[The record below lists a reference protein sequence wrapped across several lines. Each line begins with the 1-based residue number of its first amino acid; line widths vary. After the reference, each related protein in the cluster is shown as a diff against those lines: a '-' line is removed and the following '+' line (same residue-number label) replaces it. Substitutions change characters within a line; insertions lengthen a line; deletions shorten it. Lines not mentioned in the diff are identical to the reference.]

1 MAHLAEDIHVD
12 VPERETEPGTEGRS
26 SDDGDATQGQVEE
39 SRTRTRTR
47 ILKLVKEGFQSDPG
61 WKKKTLSQLHGEA
74 AQLQKHGMEVEAVA
88 AYAKVFRKMKEE
100 HLTHPEVYITHSNRS
115 TCYLNLGLYEEALW
129 DAQRCQVAAE
139 AAWTRKGM
147 RMNGG
152 WNGATAPTSYIKA
165 FGRKGSALLGMNRNR
180 EALEAFQEGLQYD
193 PFSEEMKRGM
203 EHAQQ
208 AVLGD
213 ILQGKGMEKK
223 ALPAPGAKQRITYHE
238 YSAPLHKVKT
248 EDMLPNKLLTPFQ
261 AENDHNI
268 KDTYNYVTVQADIR
282 LPKRHLKFLEDE
294 YLHEKMERAIVAA
307 IGAIH
312 ASDRD
317 CRVLDLGAGA
327 GLHTMMALRAGARH
341 VTACERWLYLAMSC
355 KEELLTNGFND
366 DQVKVVYKRPTDL
379 SLLKDVPIVCN
390 LLVCNMLEPGLL
402 AAGILPSVRH
412 ALDNLLTSD
421 AIVLP
426 ASATVYAQAIELRS
440 GPVCGFDLQAINKM
454 RWHPAYVTTGPTF
467 CKDAYVPLSSPFEV
481 WHLDMLNPPEECDQ
495 KTIDV
500 QFERSGTWNA
510 VMFWYDL
517 HLAEGIHLST
527 GPHAVEEGLKSL
539 QPAIQYLDGEMRVE
553 ADAVMPLNALHNT
566 VRIKFEVPD
575 AEYSQLS
582 AADASFP
589 HYQFNI
595 LADER
600 RNEAYFR
607 AINRAVTRKKERG
620 EDVHALDMGA
630 GSGLLSIMAASSGAD
645 TVVAAEMHES
655 LAKVARRAAAANGLS
670 ERITVVE
677 RDVALLERGQ
687 NVRAKGVNLIICDMF
702 DAGLLGDGVLYM
714 LEKVKRQVAQPDA
727 AVIPAAAT
735 IYAMGVEIYTNEV
748 RGFDMSPM
756 NKYRWD
762 KGYEAVHMESV
773 PHRRLTKP
781 KKVFEYFF
789 DGIQKGR
796 GRENVLK
803 LEVTETGYMNGICF
817 WFDLHLDE
825 EDTITTAPEG
835 ISKSGLVVNKGN
847 VATLAREFSEVAN
860 LQEPSPPPAEGSSV
874 DGAENLHCS
883 EGRPQS
889 QPADCAAGEPGQEA
903 VTSRDLIEIQLPT
916 KETRAP
922 HYWGQALQYLERGVQ
937 VEPGKKITVLAK
949 RENNQIRFS
958 LREGVGSWV
967 GKSPWKIQWGGGASV
982 ESPHFQRVHYCEL
995 LVRDFLM
1002 RVRCKRFPPIEK
1014 DMKMVLAH
1022 CGSLLLDPAT
1032 LAEVYH
1038 EFVILEA
1045 VHSTPEFSPGA
1056 SMESLTKPPLFLA

>member
-1 MAHLAEDIHVD
+1 MEGLEGEIHVD
-12 VPERETEPGTEGRS
+12 VPTRGNETGREERETDEGEESRNRTR
-26 SDDGDATQGQVEE
+26 AKILKCVEE
-39 SRTRTRTR
+39 SFQ
-47 ILKLVKEGFQSDPG
+47 KDPKWKE
-61 WKKKTLSQLHGEA
+61 KTLSQLHGEA
-74 AQLQKHGMEVEAVA
+74 AELQKQGKEVEAIA
-88 AYAKVFRKMKEE
+88 AYAKVFRKMKEG

-115 TCYLNLGLYEEALW
+115 SCYLQLGLYEEALW
-129 DAQRCQVAAE
+129 DAHKCQATAE

-147 RMNGG
+147 RLNGS

-165 FGRKGSALLGMNRNR
+165 FGRKGSALMGLNRNR

-193 PFSEEMKRGM
+193 PFSEEMKRGL

-294 YLHEKMERAIVAA
+294 YMHEKMERAISAA
-307 IGAIH
+307 IDSIL

-390 LLVCNMLEPGLL
+390 LLICNMLEPGLL
-402 AAGILPSVRH
+402 TAGMLPSVRH
-412 ALDNLLTSD
+412 ALDNLLTTD
-421 AIVLP
+421 ATVLP
-426 ASATVYAQAIELRS
+426 ASATVYAQAIELRTDQVS
-440 GPVCGFDLQAINKM
+440 GFDMQAINKM

-467 CKDAYVPLSSPFEV
+467 NKDAYVPLSSPFPV
-481 WHLDMLNPPEECDQ
+481 WHFDMLNPPEDYDQ

-510 VMFWYDL
+510 VLFWYDL
-517 HLAEGIHLST
+517 HLAEGIYLST
-527 GPHAVEEGLKSL
+527 GPQAVEEGLKSL

-553 ADAVMPLNALHNT
+553 AESTMPLNALHNT

-575 AEYSQLS
+575 AEYSQLL

-607 AINRAVTRKKERG
+607 AINRAVTRKKDRG
-620 EDVHALDMGA
+620 EDVHVLDMGA
-630 GSGLLSIMAASSGAD
+630 GSGLLSLMAASSGAD

-655 LAKVARRAAAANGLS
+655 LAKVARRSAAANGLS
-670 ERITVVE
+670 DCITVVE

-735 IYAMGVEIYTNEV
+735 IYAMGVEIYTSEV

-762 KGYEAVHMESV
+762 KGYEAVHMEGI
-773 PHRRLTKP
+773 PYRRLTKP

-803 LEVTETGYMNGICF
+803 MEVTDTGYMNGICF

-835 ISKSGLVVNKGN
+835 ISKSGLIVNKAN
-847 VATLAREFSEVAN
+847 VATLATDFFRGTDLGDRSHPQIEGQSPHGAKSSKCSE
-860 LQEPSPPPAEGSSV
+860 EHPTPPAAESSQTEV
-874 DGAENLHCS
+874 D
-883 EGRPQS
+883 R
-889 QPADCAAGEPGQEA
+889 EP

-937 VEPGKKITVLAK
+937 VEAGKKITVLAK

-1002 RVRCKRFPPIEK
+1002 RVRSKRFPPIEK

-1045 VHSTPEFSPGA
+1045 VHGTPEFSPGA
-1056 SMESLTKPPLFLA
+1056 TMESLTKPPLFLA